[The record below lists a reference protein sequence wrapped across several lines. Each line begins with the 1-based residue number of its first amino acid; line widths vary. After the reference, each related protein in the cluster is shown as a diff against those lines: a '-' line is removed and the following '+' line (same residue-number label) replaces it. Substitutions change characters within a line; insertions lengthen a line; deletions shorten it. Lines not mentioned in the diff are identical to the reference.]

1 MNVSTFPPPSFSAQ
15 FAELKR
21 ELGMRARVYPH
32 WIATGKLKRETAD
45 YQNRNLEAAMAT
57 LEGLALGK
65 GAPDPLRDELVATLK
80 TAARRLEE
88 FGAPRDWIDDT
99 LAKVKA

>member
-1 MNVSTFPPPSFSAQ
+1 MNVSTFPPPSLSAQ

-21 ELGMRARVYPH
+21 EKAMRARVYPH
-32 WIATGKLKRETAD
+32 WISTGKIKKQTAD
-45 YQNRNLEAAMAT
+45 YQMAALEAAMAT

-65 GAPDPLRDELVATLK
+65 PAPDPLREELVATLK

-88 FGAPRDWIDDT
+88 FGAPRDWIDET
-99 LAKVKA
+99 LAKVTP